1 MTFNIAIDGLTAT
14 GKTSIGHSLAK
25 RLNFNFIDSGL
36 FYRYLA
42 YYNINSINF
51 NQHTYDNLINCS
63 NSSAFSSLDIS
74 QKASELSKDEEIRSL
89 INQEIKKLTKKKGF
103 VVVGRDVT
111 TNILPDAEFKIL
123 LSADFETRLGR
134 RVSQLVDENP
144 QNIFYDIITRD
155 TVSKPLINCSKKVSK
170 EINTSDLE
178 IFEVIEKILQIIKK
192 KNSFKKCFKFFLFF
206 LLFLLSFLLNQ
217 YSD

>member
-25 RLNFNFIDSGL
+25 RLNFDFIDSGL

-51 NQHTYDNLINCS
+51 NQHTYDNLITCS

-89 INQEIKKLTKKKGF
+89 INQEIKKLTKKK
-103 VVVGRDVT
+103 
-111 TNILPDAEFKIL
+111 AL
-123 LSADFETRLGR
+123 L
-134 RVSQLVDENP
+134 
-144 QNIFYDIITRD
+144 
-155 TVSKPLINCSKKVSK
+155 
-170 EINTSDLE
+170 
-178 IFEVIEKILQIIKK
+178 
-192 KNSFKKCFKFFLFF
+192 
-206 LLFLLSFLLNQ
+206 
-217 YSD
+217 